1 MKIQFIGATHEVTG
15 SCTLLEVGGRYYMV
29 DCGMEQGTDVFQN
42 IPLPVPAGA
51 IEAVFLTHAH
61 IDHSGMLPK
70 LCKDGFSGPIYAT
83 EATCDLCNIMLRD
96 SAHIQES
103 EVQWRNR
110 KAERSGEPLVEPTYT
125 MNDAM
130 AAIKLLRPVRY
141 QELLQVAEGIDLQM
155 TDIGHLLGS
164 AAIELWLTENGETRK
179 IVFSGDVG
187 NTNQPLLNDPKT
199 VEETDYLVI
208 ESTYGDRFHSKA
220 RGDAE
225 AELSDCIQRAFDRG
239 GNLVIP
245 SFAVGRTQEMLYLI
259 REIKQ
264 KGLVTGHDGFPVYVD
279 SPLAVEAT
287 GIFLQSHES
296 NFAEETRGDVIA
308 EFAGYLQRAL
318 DRGGNVVIPS
328 FAVGR
333 TQEMLY
339 AIREI
344 KQKGL
349 VKGHDGFPVYVD
361 SPLAVEAT
369 GIFLQSHESN
379 FDPETLEVIR
389 QGVNPIW
396 SKGVTLSVTSEES
409 KLINADLQ
417 PKVILSASGM
427 CEAGRI
433 RHHLKHNLWRKE
445 SIVLFVG
452 YQAEHSLGRKLQE
465 GVKNVKL
472 FGEDIAVHAEIATLH
487 GTSGHA
493 DKEGLLNWLLS
504 FREKPK
510 LVFVNHGDDDS
521 CEAFRKTL
529 EEMGY
534 RAEAPYSGT
543 EYDLLTGKLTAY
555 TEGVKIDRAAAFK
568 GSQRAR
574 QVYGELLAAAE
585 ALLALVRTRRGC
597 TNKDNAK
604 LTAQIRSLIEKWK

>member
-15 SCTLLEVGGRYYMV
+15 SCTLLEVGGRYYLV
-29 DCGMEQGTDVFQN
+29 DCGMEQGIDVFQN
-42 IPLPVPAGA
+42 IPLPVAPNA

-83 EATCDLCNIMLRD
+83 EATCALCNIMLRD

-103 EVQWRNR
+103 EAQWRSR
-110 KAERSGEPLVEPTYT
+110 KAERAGEPLVEPTYT
-125 MNDAM
+125 VNDAL

-141 QELLQVAEGIDLQM
+141 GEQLQVAEGIDLRM

-164 AAIELWLTENGETRK
+164 AAIELWLTEQGETRK

-187 NTNQPLLNDPKT
+187 NTNQPLLNDPKP
-199 VEETDYLVI
+199 VEDADYLVI
-208 ESTYGDRFHSKA
+208 ESTYGDRFHDRV
-220 RGDAE
+220 RGDTV
-225 AELSDCIQRAFDRG
+225 AELAHCIQRAF
-239 GNLVIP
+239 
-245 SFAVGRTQEMLYLI
+245 
-259 REIKQ
+259 
-264 KGLVTGHDGFPVYVD
+264 
-279 SPLAVEAT
+279 
-287 GIFLQSHES
+287 
-296 NFAEETRGDVIA
+296 
-308 EFAGYLQRAL
+308 

-349 VKGHDGFPVYVD
+349 VQGHKDFPVYVD

-389 QGVNPIW
+389 QGINPIW
-396 SKGVTLSVTSEES
+396 SKGVTLSVTAEES
-409 KLINADLQ
+409 KLINADIH

-445 SIVLFVG
+445 CIILFVG
-452 YQAEHSLGRKLQE
+452 YQSPTSLGRKLQD
-465 GVKNVKL
+465 GAASVKL

-493 DKEGLLNWLLS
+493 DKEGLLNWLAG
-504 FREKPK
+504 FREKPGT
-510 LVFVNHGDDDS
+510 VFVNHGDEDS
-521 CEAFRKTL
+521 CEAFRRTL
-529 EEMGY
+529 EDLGY

-543 EYDLLTGKLTAY
+543 EYDLLAGKMTAY
-555 TEGVKIDRAAAFK
+555 TVGVKIDRTASFK
-568 GSQRAR
+568 GNARAR

-585 ALLALVRTRRGC
+585 ALLALVKTRKGC
-597 TNKDNAK
+597 SNKDNAK

>member
-1 MKIQFIGATHEVTG
+1 MRIQFIGATHEVTG
-15 SCTLLEVGGRYYMV
+15 SCTLLEVGGRFYLV

-42 IPLPVPAGA
+42 IPLPVAANA

-70 LCKDGFSGPIYAT
+70 LCKDGFSGAIYAT
-83 EATCDLCNIMLRD
+83 EATCNLCSIMLRD

-103 EVQWRNR
+103 EAQWRSR
-110 KAERSGEPLVEPTYT
+110 KAERAGEPAVEPTYT
-125 MNDAM
+125 MNDAL
-130 AAIKLLRPVRY
+130 AAIRLLRPVQY
-141 QELLQVAEGIDLQM
+141 QEVLQVAEGIVLRM

-164 AAIELWLTENGETRK
+164 AAIELWLTEGQENRK

-187 NTNQPLLNDPKT
+187 NTNQPLLNDPKP
-199 VEETDYLVI
+199 VEEADYLVI
-208 ESTYGDRFHSKA
+208 ESTYGDRLHDRA
-220 RGDAE
+220 RSDAV
-225 AELSDCIQRAFDRG
+225 AELAGCIQRTFDRG
-239 GNLVIP
+239 GNVVIP
-245 SFAVGRTQEMLYLI
+245 SFAVGRTQEMLYAI

-296 NFAEETRGDVIA
+296 NFDEDT
-308 EFAGYLQRAL
+308 
-318 DRGGNVVIPS
+318 
-328 FAVGR
+328 
-333 TQEMLY
+333 
-339 AIREI
+339 
-344 KQKGL
+344 
-349 VKGHDGFPVYVD
+349 
-361 SPLAVEAT
+361 LA
-369 GIFLQSHESN
+369 
-379 FDPETLEVIR
+379 VIR

-396 SKGVTLSVTSEES
+396 SEGVTLSVTSEES

-417 PKVILSASGM
+417 SKVILSASGM

-445 SIVLFVG
+445 SLVLFVG
-452 YQAEHSLGRKLQE
+452 YQAEGSLGRKLQE
-465 GVKNVKL
+465 GTKSVKL

-487 GTSGHA
+487 GISGHA
-493 DKEGLLNWLLS
+493 DKEGLLAWLGG
-504 FREKPK
+504 FRQKPK
-510 LVFVNHGDDDS
+510 MVFVNHGDDAS

-529 EEMGY
+529 DGMGY
-534 RAEAPYSGT
+534 HAEAPYSGT

-585 ALLALVRTRRGC
+585 ALLALVKTRKGR

-604 LTAQIRSLIEKWK
+604 MAAQIRSLIEKWK

>member
-15 SCTLLEVGGRYYMV
+15 SCTLLEVGGRYYLV
-29 DCGMEQGTDVFQN
+29 DCGMEQGVDVFQN
-42 IPLPVPAGA
+42 MPLPVPANA

-70 LCKDGFSGPIYAT
+70 LCKDGFSGAIYAT

-103 EVQWRNR
+103 EAQWRNR
-110 KAERSGEPLVEPTYT
+110 KAERAGEPLVEPTYT
-125 MNDAM
+125 TNDAL
-130 AAIKLLRPVRY
+130 AAIKLLRPCKY
-141 QELLQVAEGIDLQM
+141 LEPLQVAEGIVIRM
-155 TDIGHLLGS
+155 NDIGHLLGS
-164 AAIELWLTENGETRK
+164 AAIELWLTEGSETRK

-187 NTNQPLLNDPKT
+187 NTRQPLLNDPKCIEDT
-199 VEETDYLVI
+199 EYLVI
-208 ESTYGDRFHSKA
+208 ESTYGDRYHEKA
-220 RGDAE
+220 RGDAV
-225 AELSDCIQRAFDRG
+225 AELAVCIQRAF
-239 GNLVIP
+239 
-245 SFAVGRTQEMLYLI
+245 
-259 REIKQ
+259 
-264 KGLVTGHDGFPVYVD
+264 
-279 SPLAVEAT
+279 
-287 GIFLQSHES
+287 
-296 NFAEETRGDVIA
+296 
-308 EFAGYLQRAL
+308 

-349 VKGHDGFPVYVD
+349 VTGHDGFPVYVD

-396 SKGVTLSVTSEES
+396 SDGVTLSVTSDES
-409 KLINADLQ
+409 KLINFDNR

-433 RHHLKHNLWRKE
+433 RHHLKHNLWRKD

-452 YQAEHSLGRKLQE
+452 YQAEGSLGRKLQE
-465 GVKNVKL
+465 GAKNVKL

-493 DKEGLLNWLLS
+493 DKEGLLNWLAG

-510 LVFVNHGDDDS
+510 TVFVNHGDDAD

-534 RAEAPYSGT
+534 CAEAPFSGT

-585 ALLALVRTRRGC
+585 ELLALVKTRKGR

-604 LTAQIRSLIEKWK
+604 LTAQIRALIEKWR

>member
-15 SCTLLEVGGRYYMV
+15 SCTLLEVGGRYYLV

-42 IPLPVPAGA
+42 IPLPVPANA

-103 EVQWRNR
+103 EAQWRTR
-110 KAERSGEPLVEPTYT
+110 KAERAGEPPVEPTYT
-125 MNDAM
+125 VNDAL
-130 AAIKLLRPVRY
+130 AAIKLLRPCRY
-141 QELLQVAEGIDLQM
+141 LEPMKVAEGIVMRL

-164 AAIELWLTENGETRK
+164 AAIELWLTEGGETRK

-187 NTNQPLLNDPKT
+187 NTKQPLIRDPQK
-199 VEETDYLVI
+199 VEQTDYLVI
-208 ESTYGDRFHSKA
+208 ESTYGDRLHERK
-220 RGDAE
+220 RGDTVQDLA
-225 AELSDCIQRAFDRG
+225 DCIQRAF
-239 GNLVIP
+239 
-245 SFAVGRTQEMLYLI
+245 
-259 REIKQ
+259 
-264 KGLVTGHDGFPVYVD
+264 
-279 SPLAVEAT
+279 
-287 GIFLQSHES
+287 
-296 NFAEETRGDVIA
+296 
-308 EFAGYLQRAL
+308 

-344 KQKGL
+344 KQRGL
-349 VKGHDGFPVYVD
+349 VTGHDGFPVYVD

-369 GIFLQSHESN
+369 GIFLQCDRSC
-379 FDPETLEVIR
+379 FDEETLAVLQ
-389 QGVNPIW
+389 QGINPIW
-396 SKGVTLSVTSEES
+396 SEGVQLSVTSDES
-409 KLINADLQ
+409 KQINADTR

-445 SIVLFVG
+445 SIILFVG
-452 YQAEHSLGRKLQE
+452 YQAEGSLGRKLQN
-465 GVKNVKL
+465 GAKSVKL
-472 FGEDIAVHAEIATLH
+472 FGEDIAVNAEIAMLH

-493 DKEGLLNWLLS
+493 DREGLLSWLGG
-504 FREKPK
+504 FTEKPK
-510 LVFVNHGDDDS
+510 QVFINHGDDAS
-521 CEAFRKTL
+521 CEAFRATL
-529 EEMGY
+529 TGMGY
-534 RAEAPYSGT
+534 NAEAPYSGT

-555 TEGVKIDRAAAFK
+555 TEGVKIDREAAFK
-568 GSQRAR
+568 GSVRAK

-585 ALLALVRTRRGC
+585 ELLALVKTRKGR

-604 LTAQIRSLIEKWK
+604 LTAQIRSLIEKWKN

>member
-42 IPLPVPAGA
+42 IPLPIPAGA

-103 EVQWRNR
+103 EAQWRSR
-110 KAERSGEPLVEPTYT
+110 KAERAGEPLVEPTYT
-125 MNDAM
+125 TNDAL

-141 QELLQVAEGIDLQM
+141 QELLQVAEGIDMRM

-164 AAIELWLTENGETRK
+164 AAIELWLTEGGETRK

-187 NTNQPLLNDPKT
+187 NTNQPLLNDPQPI
-199 VEETDYLVI
+199 EETDYLVI
-208 ESTYGDRFHSKA
+208 ESTYGDRLHERV
-220 RGDAE
+220 RGDAV
-225 AELSDCIQRAFDRG
+225 AELASCIQRAF
-239 GNLVIP
+239 
-245 SFAVGRTQEMLYLI
+245 
-259 REIKQ
+259 
-264 KGLVTGHDGFPVYVD
+264 
-279 SPLAVEAT
+279 
-287 GIFLQSHES
+287 
-296 NFAEETRGDVIA
+296 
-308 EFAGYLQRAL
+308 

-344 KQKGL
+344 KQKGM
-349 VKGHDGFPVYVD
+349 VKGHDGFLVYVD

-379 FDPETLEVIR
+379 FDPETLAVIQ

-396 SKGVTLSVTSEES
+396 SDGVTLSVTSDES
-409 KLINADLQ
+409 KLINTDMRS
-417 PKVILSASGM
+417 KVILSASGM

-452 YQAEHSLGRKLQE
+452 YQAEGSLGRKLQE
-465 GVKNVKL
+465 GAKNVKL
-472 FGEDIAVHAEIATLH
+472 FGENIAVHAEIATLH

-504 FREKPK
+504 FREKPGT
-510 LVFVNHGDDDS
+510 VFVNHGDDAC

-534 RAEAPYSGT
+534 QAEAPYSGT
-543 EYDLLTGKLTAY
+543 EYDLLAGKITAY
-555 TEGVKIDRAAAFK
+555 TEGVKIDRTAAYK
-568 GSQRAR
+568 GSQRAK
-574 QVYGELLAAAE
+574 QVYNELLAAAE
-585 ALLALVRTRRGC
+585 ELLALVKTRKGK